1 MATLEDLKKLKSN
14 TVSGAVQ
21 NTLNFLKENNIS
33 TEDVLNALGT
43 DSDRSEG
50 RIDPI
55 ERKVDADT
63 IDSFIA
69 RQSKGSPIPGASL
82 TRGKDERYHWERPP
96 QFASAVDALGD
107 IESRLLT
114 EEGMAGVLRNLINGY
129 TVTDLTN
136 VMLYNDFLQGKY
148 TPDVMLQVY
157 EPTAVMIMAIGEKG
171 RVNFKI
177 DDEADPEEE
186 DMAEDQMRDLNNKV
200 LPQMKKIQQVALQGS
215 LNTSILPEETKN
227 NLLDKTERITSLL
240 GRTT

>member
-1 MATLEDLKKLKSN
+1 
-14 TVSGAVQ
+14 
-21 NTLNFLKENNIS
+21 
-33 TEDVLNALGT
+33 
-43 DSDRSEG
+43 
-50 RIDPI
+50 
-55 ERKVDADT
+55 
-63 IDSFIA
+63 
-69 RQSKGSPIPGASL
+69 
-82 TRGKDERYHWERPP
+82 
-96 QFASAVDALGD
+96 
-107 IESRLLT
+107 
-114 EEGMAGVLRNLINGY
+114 MAGVLRNLINGY

-186 DMAEDQMRDLNNKV
+186 DMADDQMRDLNNKV

-227 NLLDKTERITSLL
+227 NLLDKTERITTLL
-240 GRTT
+240 ARTT